1 MQFLDIH
8 GLRELWKAILRENGK
23 NKTVVN
29 GMTSGSG
36 ARVTSTP
43 VTVTETIQGS
53 SVEHTEYNLNLV
65 NTAAQSELEKIYGGT
80 IPDANSENLK
90 TITDLA
96 SQIQSVSVSSTD
108 NTITVTNGR
117 DLSVNIDGNTLVK
130 AVDTGII
137 SSGLRLVKTVP
148 TDQLGQNNGVKE
160 RFTLV
165 DANGDQIGDQITVYY
180 ESSFKGA
187 RLGKG
192 DPNNTGTDEDCL
204 ILSYIDVNGEDVDVY
219 VPLGDFLRESEFG
232 NGLQVVGGVVSVK
245 IANGSESFLTIDGT
259 NGLKLSGVQNAI
271 NTSKSQVIGTSSD
284 ANDGTAETIHG
295 VYNYVDDQLSGKVDK
310 VSGKGLSTNDY
321 TTAEKN
327 KLAGIEAGA
336 QENLVND
343 VQLNST
349 SIVNANKIANLTVTE
364 GQTDGTIRV
373 NGTDIAVHGLGSAA
387 YANTTAFDASGAAA
401 SAETNA
407 KSYTDDRE
415 TAIRGTGTGADTE
428 TLTSLRSSIDALGG
442 SSGSIATQINNAID
456 DLDVAT
462 ATKSA
467 TGTAANS
474 GVFVVTGVT
483 LGEDNGKIK
492 DFAVQ
497 STEVERAGTTAQA
510 ISDLRD
516 GYTGTLDDL
525 NTRIDGIVGSG
536 SGSIQDRINASINV
550 LDSSI
555 LASNVV
561 SANKTANNVETEPE
575 TYVLTGISIENG
587 LIVNTTDSNT
597 KSIRVMGIPD
607 SILNGIFGE
616 PTNNG

>member
-1 MQFLDIH
+1 
-8 GLRELWKAILRENGK
+8 
-23 NKTVVN
+23 
-29 GMTSGSG
+29 MTSGSG

-80 IPDANSENLK
+80 IPDASSADLK

-108 NTITVTNGR
+108 NTVTVTNGR
-117 DLSVNIDGNTLVK
+117 DLSVNIDGNTLIK

-259 NGLKLSGVQNAI
+259 NGLKLSGIQNAI
-271 NTSKSQVIGTSSD
+271 NTSKSQIIGASSD

-327 KLAGIEAGA
+327 KLAGIAAGA

-349 SIVNANKIANLTVTE
+349 SIVNSNKIANLTITE

-387 YANTTAFDASGAAA
+387 YADTTAFDASGAAA

-407 KSYTDDRE
+407 KNYTDDRE
-415 TAIRGTGTGADTE
+415 AAIRGTGTGADTE

-462 ATKSA
+462 ETKSA

-497 STEVERAGTTAQA
+497 SIEVERAGTTAQA

-536 SGSIQDRINASINV
+536 SGSIQDRINASING

-555 LASNVV
+555 LADNVIDT
-561 SANKTANNVETEPE
+561 NKTANNVEIEPE

-607 SILNGIFGE
+607 SVLNGIFGE

>member
-80 IPDANSENLK
+80 IPDASSADLK

-108 NTITVTNGR
+108 NTVTVTNGR
-117 DLSVNIDGNTLVK
+117 DLSVNIDGNTLIK

-259 NGLKLSGVQNAI
+259 NGLKLSGIQNAI
-271 NTSKSQVIGTSSD
+271 NTSKSQIIGASSD

-327 KLAGIEAGA
+327 KLAGIAAGA

-349 SIVNANKIANLTVTE
+349 SIVNSNKIANLTITE

-387 YANTTAFDASGAAA
+387 YADTTAFDASGAAA

-407 KSYTDDRE
+407 KNYTDDRE
-415 TAIRGTGTGADTE
+415 AAIRGTGAGADTE

-462 ATKSA
+462 ETKSA

-497 STEVERAGTTAQA
+497 SIEVERAGTTAQA

-536 SGSIQDRINASINV
+536 SGSIQDRINASING

-555 LASNVV
+555 LADNVIDT
-561 SANKTANNVETEPE
+561 NKTANNVEIEPE

-607 SILNGIFGE
+607 SVLNGIFGE

>member
-80 IPDANSENLK
+80 IPDASSEDLK

-108 NTITVTNGR
+108 NTVTVTNGR
-117 DLSVNIDGNTLVK
+117 DLSVNIDGNTLIK

-192 DPNNTGTDEDCL
+192 DPNNTGTNEDCL

-232 NGLQVVGGVVSVK
+232 NGLQVVGGVVSIK
-245 IANGSESFLTIDGT
+245 IANGSESFLTVDGT

-327 KLAGIEAGA
+327 KLAGIAAGA

-349 SIVNANKIANLTVTE
+349 SIVNSSKIANLTITE

-415 TAIRGTGTGADTE
+415 AAIRGTGTGADTE

-462 ATKSA
+462 ETKSA

-497 STEVERAGTTAQA
+497 SIEVERAGTTAQA
-510 ISDLRD
+510 VSDLRD

-555 LASNVV
+555 LASNVI
-561 SANKTANNVETEPE
+561 SANKTANNVEIEPE

-607 SILNGIFGE
+607 SVLNGIFGE

>member
-80 IPDANSENLK
+80 IPDASSEDLK

-108 NTITVTNGR
+108 NTVTVTNGR
-117 DLSVNIDGNTLVK
+117 DLSVNIDGNTLIK

-192 DPNNTGTDEDCL
+192 DPNNTGADEDCL

-259 NGLKLSGVQNAI
+259 NGLKLSGIQNAI

-327 KLAGIEAGA
+327 KLAGIAAGA

-349 SIVNANKIANLTVTE
+349 SIVNSSKIANLTITE

-387 YANTTAFDASGAAA
+387 YANTTAFDASGAAD

-415 TAIRGTGTGADTE
+415 AAIRGTGTGADTE

-442 SSGSIATQINNAID
+442 SGGSIATQINNAID

-497 STEVERAGTTAQA
+497 SIEVERAGTTAQA

-536 SGSIQDRINASINV
+536 SGSIQDRINASING

-555 LASNVV
+555 LASNVID
-561 SANKTANNVETEPE
+561 ANKTANNVEIEPE

-607 SILNGIFGE
+607 SVLNGIFGE

>member
-80 IPDANSENLK
+80 IPDASSADLK

-108 NTITVTNGR
+108 NTVTVTNGR
-117 DLSVNIDGNTLVK
+117 DLSVNIDGNTLIK

-259 NGLKLSGVQNAI
+259 NGLKLSGIQNAI
-271 NTSKSQVIGTSSD
+271 NTSKSQIIGASSD

-327 KLAGIEAGA
+327 KLAGIAAGA

-349 SIVNANKIANLTVTE
+349 SIVNSSKIANLTITE

-407 KSYTDDRE
+407 KNYTDDRE

-442 SSGSIATQINNAID
+442 SGGSIATQINNAID

-536 SGSIQDRINASINV
+536 SGSIQDRINASING

-555 LASNVV
+555 LASNVTDT
-561 SANKTANNVETEPE
+561 NKTANNVEIEPE

-607 SILNGIFGE
+607 SVLNGIFGE

>member
-43 VTVTETIQGS
+43 VTVRETIQGS

-80 IPDANSENLK
+80 IPDASSADLK

-108 NTITVTNGR
+108 NTVTVTNGR
-117 DLSVNIDGNTLVK
+117 DLSVNIDGNTLIK

-204 ILSYIDVNGEDVDVY
+204 ILSYIDVNGEDVDIY

-232 NGLQVVGGVVSVK
+232 NGLQVVGGVVSIK

-259 NGLKLSGVQNAI
+259 NGLKLSGIQNAI
-271 NTSKSQVIGTSSD
+271 NTSKSQVIGASSD

-295 VYNYVDDQLSGKVDK
+295 VYNYVDNQLSGKVDK

-327 KLAGIEAGA
+327 KLAGIAAGA

-349 SIVNANKIANLTVTE
+349 SIVNSSKIANLTITE

-407 KSYTDDRE
+407 KNYTDDRE

-462 ATKSA
+462 ETKSA

-497 STEVERAGTTAQA
+497 SIEVERAGTTAQA
-510 ISDLRD
+510 VNDLRD

-555 LASNVV
+555 LASNVID
-561 SANKTANNVETEPE
+561 ANKTANNVEIEPE

-607 SILNGIFGE
+607 SVLNGIFGE

>member
-1 MQFLDIH
+1 
-8 GLRELWKAILRENGK
+8 
-23 NKTVVN
+23 
-29 GMTSGSG
+29 MTSGSG

-80 IPDANSENLK
+80 IPDASSEDLK

-108 NTITVTNGR
+108 NTVTVTNGR
-117 DLSVNIDGNTLVK
+117 DLSVNIDGNTLIK

-192 DPNNTGTDEDCL
+192 DPNNTGTNEDCL

-232 NGLQVVGGVVSVK
+232 NGLQVVGGVVSIK
-245 IANGSESFLTIDGT
+245 IANGSESFLTVDGT

-327 KLAGIEAGA
+327 KLAGIAAGA

-349 SIVNANKIANLTVTE
+349 SIVNSSKIANLTITE

-415 TAIRGTGTGADTE
+415 AAIRGTGTGADTE

-462 ATKSA
+462 ETKSA

-497 STEVERAGTTAQA
+497 SIEVERAGTTAQA
-510 ISDLRD
+510 VSDLRD

-555 LASNVV
+555 LASNVI
-561 SANKTANNVETEPE
+561 SANKTANNVEIEPE

-607 SILNGIFGE
+607 SVLNGIFGE

>member
-80 IPDANSENLK
+80 IPDASSADLK

-108 NTITVTNGR
+108 NTVTVTNGR
-117 DLSVNIDGNTLVK
+117 DLSVNIDGNTLIK

-259 NGLKLSGVQNAI
+259 NGLKLSGIQNAI
-271 NTSKSQVIGTSSD
+271 NTSKSQVIGASSD

-327 KLAGIEAGA
+327 KLAGIAAGA

-349 SIVNANKIANLTVTE
+349 SIVNSSKIANLTITE

-387 YANTTAFDASGAAA
+387 YANTTAFDASGAAD

-415 TAIRGTGTGADTE
+415 AAIRGTGTEADTE

-462 ATKSA
+462 ETKSA

-497 STEVERAGTTAQA
+497 SIEVERAGTTAQA

-536 SGSIQDRINASINV
+536 SGSIQDRINASING

-555 LASNVV
+555 LASNVID
-561 SANKTANNVETEPE
+561 ANKTANNVEIEPE

-607 SILNGIFGE
+607 SVLNGIFGE